1 MLELLSFVAVSFHLP
16 QDTDRKPLSCSV
28 AGQQCSEGRVQTTWS
43 FIEILKKTSESGEQL
58 GTATCTR
65 THDEV
70 SGFVFSMSE
79 IIST

>member
-1 MLELLSFVAVSFHLP
+1 MLELLSFVAVSFLLP
-16 QDTDRKPLSCSV
+16 QDTDRKPLSSV